1 MFSQPLCHAVTC
13 SRTVLATQPASF
25 SRHQSCRHQKHRQ
38 QQSPASSIL
47 SSHLPSPH
55 YQMLPRGGGWCWCWP
70 GHGDNQEFNLISSI
84 VSREVKQERDGKWR
98 FSFKVRCYSCLIIS
112 KLSILVGC
120 HKTEINELGE
130 LESEVGLI

>member
-1 MFSQPLCHAVTC
+1 MLCFPSPCVT
-13 SRTVLATQPASF
+13 L
-25 SRHQSCRHQKHRQ
+25 
-38 QQSPASSIL
+38 SPAPAL
-47 SSHLPSPH
+47 SSPHSPPLSPGIRVAAIRNIASSSHQHPPSCHLTFRPH
-55 YQMLPRGGGWCWCWP
+55 TIRCCHVAEAGAGLP
-70 GHGDNQEFNLISSI
+70 HGDNQEFNLISSI